1 MFHVLQRKL
10 MKAGSSASR
19 LRFEAYLGPVQIG
32 NRYLLL
38 DGKRAY
44 NMGINC
50 QTCATLF
57 QRLPGANQSV
67 KIQETVEALRNIV
80 YSLDEE
86 VVSTVALGL
95 PEDEYLGAL
104 AEVSLLLVQPG
115 DQNDYF
121 TLEQMALWGEDTFWC
136 LPHNPRVPYFRAGE
150 QDMRDRRKL
159 FNFVVPMY
167 PTRWLTFKTVSDYMK
182 EHETKGTGTAVAIS
196 VLDVKGP
203 CDWVGEEPSGP
214 LEHWLLMHYVLDG
227 HHKLHAA
234 QLSGRPLRLLTFL
247 AISQGVS
254 TREQAEEVLR
264 VLSGP
269 A

>member
-1 MFHVLQRKL
+1 MFHILQQKL

-19 LRFEAYLGPVQIG
+19 LRFEADLGPVQIG

-44 NMGINC
+44 NVGINC

-57 QRLPGANQSV
+57 QRLPGANQSLGM
-67 KIQETVEALRNIV
+67 QETVEALRHV
-80 YSLDEE
+80 VDSFDEE

-104 AEVSLLLVQPG
+104 ADVSLLLVQPG

-121 TLEQMALWGEDTFWC
+121 MSEQMALWGEDTFWC
-136 LPHNPRVPYFRAGE
+136 LPHDPRVPYFRAGE
-150 QDMRDRRKL
+150 KDMGDRRKL

-167 PTRWLTFKTVSDYMK
+167 PTKWLTFRTVSDYMK
-182 EHETKGTGTAVAIS
+182 EQERKGSGTAVAIS

-203 CDWVGEEPSGP
+203 CDWVGEEPRGP
-214 LEHWLLMHYVLDG
+214 LEHWCLTHYLLDG

-234 QLSGRPLRLLTFL
+234 HLSGRPLRLLTFVAL
-247 AISQGVS
+247 SQGVS
-254 TREQAEEVLR
+254 TREQVEEGLR
-264 VLSGP
+264 LLCDP